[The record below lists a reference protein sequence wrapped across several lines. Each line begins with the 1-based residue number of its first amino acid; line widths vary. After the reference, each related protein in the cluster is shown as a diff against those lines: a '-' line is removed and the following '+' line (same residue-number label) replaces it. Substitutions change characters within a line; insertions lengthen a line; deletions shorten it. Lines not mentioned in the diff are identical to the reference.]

1 MAHTA
6 RGDDNNNKNN
16 NTHLFSLLS
25 VDKFK
30 TFFLN
35 LLYKHIVNASSCT
48 VELWMHLWDVLE
60 GQPVPRRCFI
70 FLLVLLENIG
80 VG

>member
-35 LLYKHIVNASSCT
+35 LLINTS
-48 VELWMHLWDVLE
+48 
-60 GQPVPRRCFI
+60 
-70 FLLVLLENIG
+70 
-80 VG
+80 